1 MTEQAKLFIDSRC
14 KLGEGPF
21 WHPLRQQFFWFD
33 ILAMTLFAADEN
45 GAAAGQWKFDK
56 MVSAA
61 GVIDKDTLAVAG
73 QGTIFK
79 LDLTSGAISP
89 LVELDADLP
98 GNRSNDGRV
107 NPA

>member
-33 ILAMTLFAADEN
+33 ILEMTLFAADAN

-61 GVIDKDTLAVAG
+61 GVVETAPASG
-73 QGTIFK
+73 QA
-79 LDLTSGAISP
+79 DRSGCGHA
-89 LVELDADLP
+89 A
-98 GNRSNDGRV
+98 
-107 NPA
+107 A